1 LSLTNEQEKA
11 VNLDGKSI
19 IVTAAAGSG
28 KTRVLVERL
37 IRQICDEEHPVS
49 VKNIAIVTF
58 TNEAADNMKSRLLSA
73 IAERLRADPRN
84 VRLRRE
90 AALIPTADICTI
102 DSFCLKLTREHIADL
117 PLADGFAV
125 LDPGRADVMFA
136 SAMSDVLEEY
146 YKTRKEDTLFLSDIF
161 SGKDRNDKNL
171 REQLKKLYHFLRAKP
186 FYPDFLKNCAARFEG
201 EFDPESDRF
210 YKITKKAACEKL
222 IFAASL
228 AEHIENKAYFEA
240 KPFAA
245 AFFDSEKNALK
256 VAANAAV
263 APVSPDELYSA
274 VTGIA
279 FETFRPKKEEREFAD
294 THKPLRDEYKA
305 AVKLAAEDVFTLD
318 EIRADR
324 AYNKKAVS
332 LISEVILAVDAA
344 YTALKRDKNAVDY
357 ADYIHFAL
365 SILCKNENGV
375 TVRTETAKQIA
386 LKTEVIMIDEYQDS
400 NDTQDLIFKLIS
412 RNPDG
417 ADDFTANNNLFTV
430 GDVKQSIY
438 GFRGA
443 NPRIFT
449 DTLKN
454 KAENPYLEK
463 ISLSS
468 NFRSRPEVI
477 DFVNAVMTPLMT
489 ANTFDG
495 LVYAADRLIPGKEFA
510 TSEASYRTEII
521 AAEGEMS
528 EAEAAALRIRQL
540 IDTRFPVCSDN
551 GEEGFRPCEPRDF
564 VILMRSVRNTAALYE
579 TALERQGLRFTSDS
593 AEGYLSSYEI
603 TLLLNLLRFLDNP
616 LVDIPALSVMMSP
629 MFGFS
634 ANETAEIK
642 IFDDDY
648 IKSLTEN
655 CPPDSGAS
663 PDKEQN
669 DKPRRVPFYN
679 LVLYAAE
686 NGSSALREKIAA
698 FIETTSRLR
707 GLAFGMPLP
716 AFLRYI
722 YDTTDLPS
730 AVKARFSRGEQKK
743 ANLRLLIKY
752 ASDFVGF
759 SWGGISGF
767 IRYIENIKEN
777 GGDFEKAKAV
787 SAADNAVRI
796 MSIHKSKGL
805 EFPFVFLCG
814 SASGANTKEENPP
827 LEKHSEYGFA
837 LRYQNRDTLK
847 KYVTFPQHALR
858 LINKNEL
865 RAERLRLLYVALT
878 RAKERIFITAKHSDL
893 YKAEEILPL
902 LTLPESTR
910 NLVFSAND
918 SLFLWIMSA
927 LNLSNIDCFD
937 VVTLGEETAANRA
950 ETPMFTAPEG
960 AAEKLAKRLIDS
972 EKTALAAAAQSN
984 RPARL
989 SVTEINALKTPAVYP
1004 LRSALPQKNADT
1016 PRLSAAERGTATHR
1030 FMQFCNFKNAF
1041 VNIGTEAERLGAAG
1055 LLSEK
1060 DIEGLDKYRL
1070 KGFFDSDFFNQRLLK
1085 SPKIRREI
1093 EIYAKISD
1101 IPLDESL
1108 KIEYNIS
1115 GGSFLQGVAD
1125 LVFEEKDG
1133 LILLDYKTNRRYN
1146 MNEDEF
1152 TEHLRELYTLQL
1164 TLYAKALEVITGK
1177 EILEKYIWAFDI
1189 GKIIS
1194 VI

>member
-1 LSLTNEQEKA
+1 LSLTNEQERA
-11 VNLDGKSI
+11 VSLDGKSI

-37 IRQICDEEHPVS
+37 IRQICDENSPVS

-58 TNEAADNMKSRLLSA
+58 TNEAADNMKSRLISA
-73 IAERLRADPRN
+73 ISGRLRTDPRN

-117 PLADGFAV
+117 PLADGFTV

-136 SAMSDVLEEY
+136 AAMSDVLEDY
-146 YKTRKEDTLFLSDIF
+146 YKKRKEDILFLSDIF

-171 REQLKKLYHFLRAKP
+171 REQLTKLYRFLRAKP
-186 FYPDFLKNCAARFEG
+186 FYPDFLKNCAREFEG
-201 EFDPESDRF
+201 EFDPETDLF
-210 YKITKKAACEKL
+210 YKIIKKAACEKL

-228 AEHIENKAYFEA
+228 AEYIENRARFEEQY
-240 KPFAA
+240 FAA
-245 AFFDSEKNALK
+245 AFFDNEKNTLK
-256 VAANAAV
+256 VAANAA
-263 APVSPDELYSA
+263 AAALSPDELYGA
-274 VTGIA
+274 VTGVS
-279 FETFRPKKEEREFAD
+279 FEAFRPKKDEREFAD

-305 AVKLAAEDVFTLD
+305 TVKLAAEDVFTLD

-324 AYNKKAVS
+324 AYNAKAVS
-332 LISEVILAVDAA
+332 LISEIILAVDAA
-344 YTALKRDKNAVDY
+344 YNALKRDKNAVDY

-375 TVRTETAKQIA
+375 ITRTETAKQIA
-386 LKTEVIMIDEYQDS
+386 AKTEIIMIDEYQDS

-417 ADDFTANNNLFTV
+417 AGDFTANNNLFTV

-454 KAENPYLEK
+454 KAENPHLEK

-495 LVYAADRLIPGKEFA
+495 LDYAADQLIPGREFA
-510 TSEASYRTEII
+510 PSGASYRTEII
-521 AAEGEMS
+521 AADVEMS

-540 IDTRFPVCSDN
+540 IDTRFPVS
-551 GEEGFRPCEPRDF
+551 EEDGFRPCEPRDF

-579 TALERQGLRFTSDS
+579 NALERQGLRFTSDN

-642 IFDDDY
+642 IFEDEY
-648 IKSLTEN
+648 RKSLTEN
-655 CPPDSGAS
+655 DSSPQDNGAS
-663 PDKEQN
+663 TEKQAN

-679 LVLYAAE
+679 LLLYAAD
-686 NGSSALREKIAA
+686 NGSPALREKIAA

-707 GLAFGMPLP
+707 NLSFGMPLP

-722 YDTTDLPS
+722 YDTTDLMN

-752 ASDFVGF
+752 ASDFAGF

-767 IRYIENIKEN
+767 IRYIENISEN

-787 SAADNAVRI
+787 SAAENAVRI

-814 SASGANTKEENPP
+814 SASGGNTKEENPP

-837 LRYQNRDTLK
+837 LRFQNRETLK
-847 KYVTFPQHALR
+847 KYVTFPQHSLR

-878 RAKERIFITAKHSDL
+878 RAKERIFITAKTADL
-893 YKAEEILPL
+893 YRAEEIIPL

-910 NLVFSAND
+910 NLVFSGND

-937 VVTLGEETAANRA
+937 VVTVGGETAANKA
-950 ETPMFTAPEG
+950 ETPIFTAPPG
-960 AAEKLAKRLIDS
+960 AAEKLAKRLTQG
-972 EKTALAAAAQSN
+972 EKTAEESAAQSN

-1016 PRLSAAERGTATHR
+1016 PRLSASERGTATHR

-1041 VNIGTEAERLGAAG
+1041 VNIGTEAERLLSLG

-1060 DIEGLDKYRL
+1060 DKEGLDKKRL
-1070 KGFFDSDFFNQRLLK
+1070 KAFFDSDFFSQRLSK
-1085 SPKIRREI
+1085 SQGIRREI

-1125 LVFEEKDG
+1125 LVFEEKGG

-1152 TEHLRELYTLQL
+1152 ENHLRELYTLQL
-1164 TLYAKALEVITGK
+1164 TLYAKALEVITGRQV
-1177 EILEKYIWAFDI
+1177 LEKYIWAFDI
-1189 GKIIS
+1189 GRIIS